1 MPIPGQKRRVGGGA
15 ERFGIGP
22 ADARARRLQED
33 PRGRALQNARR
44 HSENEFIDLPRS
56 FLRFG
61 RTNGHHGPRGER
73 PNLLPEI
80 GAVGKNVDAAAHR
93 GADSAQTGDES
104 GERRSLGRLS
114 EELHRIRCDHAGFDR
129 PYAGA

>member
-1 MPIPGQKRRVGGGA
+1 MRLLILFSLVNNGLKPKVFDEVR
-15 ERFGIGP
+15 
-22 ADARARRLQED
+22 RARPSRL
-33 PRGRALQNARR
+33 
-44 HSENEFIDLPRS
+44 
-56 FLRFG
+56 FLYQD
-61 RTNGHHGPRGER
+61 GPRGER
-73 PNLLPEI
+73 PNLLPEF